1 MNYILTK
8 YSNLQNKCFV
18 SSFKQQELLAYPSR
32 TPDSPLVFGGV
43 RFANLFC
50 FLFLDCFVMFVF
62 VLCPMWPMLVVFSG
76 LSIFY
81 CLFGFLSSVFLLFL
95 LRRVW
100 RYQRGNQCGS
110 VFIMLKSAPSIRIVL
125 CLYHG
130 FVSKTIFLSDV
141 SITWLFNPP
150 TMSAQ
155 YACYF
160 WTMTCVR
167 TTFYICVFLKIA
179 TSIFCKQ

>member
-1 MNYILTK
+1 
-8 YSNLQNKCFV
+8 V
-18 SSFKQQELLAYPSR
+18 SSIKQQELLAYPSR

-50 FLFLDCFVMFVF
+50 FLFFFGL
-62 VLCPMWPMLVVFSG
+62 LCYVCLRP
-76 LSIFY
+76 LSH
-81 CLFGFLSSVFLLFL
+81 VTN
-95 LRRVW
+95 V
-100 RYQRGNQCGS
+100 GS
-110 VFIMLKSAPSIRIVL
+110 VFWIVHFWLPLWFSLKFISFISTQKSLKIPKGKSMWFSFCYVKICPQYTYSLMLIPR
-125 CLYHG
+125 

-160 WTMTCVR
+160 WKTTCVR